1 MNKEIIEELS
11 DYRDQILRCVE
22 SISSILEQNKE
33 CEKEFY
39 LANSH
44 YIPQIVTALIDHHKW
59 LPRGEYTLKNT
70 IDNLND
76 QIVSLEN
83 KHKGVTKYI
92 V

>member
-1 MNKEIIEELS
+1 MNKEIVEQLI
-11 DYRDQILRCVE
+11 DYRDQILQCVA

-33 CEKEFY
+33 CEKEYY

-44 YIPQIVTALIDHHKW
+44 YIPQIVTALLDHHKW

-76 QIVSLEN
+76 QIVSSE
-83 KHKGVTKYI
+83 KKQKGVTKYI

>member
-1 MNKEIIEELS
+1 MNKEIVEQLI
-11 DYRDQILRCVE
+11 DYRDQILQCVA

-33 CEKEFY
+33 CEK
-39 LANSH
+39 ANSH
-44 YIPQIVTALIDHHKW
+44 YIPQIVTALLDHHKW

-76 QIVSLEN
+76 QILSSE
-83 KHKGVTKYI
+83 KKQKGVTKYI